1 MTVMSPL
8 ELMINQLCECA
19 AVVMNGK
26 DSDWAGCTEI
36 WAAVVERMF
45 MVCDSYNNS
54 NFGITSVGTQCWF
67 MCYLLI
73 FTKYLVLCISAGK
86 QKTTEMVYCATAY
99 SAA

>member
-36 WAAVVERMF
+36 
-45 MVCDSYNNS
+45 
-54 NFGITSVGTQCWF
+54 
-67 MCYLLI
+67 
-73 FTKYLVLCISAGK
+73 
-86 QKTTEMVYCATAY
+86 
-99 SAA
+99 